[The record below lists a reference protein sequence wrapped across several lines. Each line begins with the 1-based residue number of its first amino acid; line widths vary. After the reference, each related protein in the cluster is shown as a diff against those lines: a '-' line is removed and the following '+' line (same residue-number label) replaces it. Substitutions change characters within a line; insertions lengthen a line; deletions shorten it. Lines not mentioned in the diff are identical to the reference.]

1 MIRKERVL
9 AAHRRVWEVQEGSVS
24 GVKLVVGLDIVA
36 VCSGMEEEEFVVD
49 LEVWGVAAG
58 VVVDVWM

>member
-1 MIRKERVL
+1 M
-9 AAHRRVWEVQEGSVS
+9 QEGSVS

>member
-1 MIRKERVL
+1 M
-9 AAHRRVWEVQEGSVS
+9 QEGSVS

-36 VCSGMEEEEFVVD
+36 VCSGMEEEFVVD